1 MSEIDRKDSIE
12 EFEKVYNSYKNG
24 EYAFGKYETEFDLV
38 QAFLEGKIFVL
49 KGSNIGIYISII
61 MAVIFLFI
69 IIFFSLFVDTRF
81 FFTLVISIVVSITE
95 IPFIVFAIIIKR
107 RFVVIGPYGLYYRR
121 YSKKDFFLW
130 KDVDPKMRL
139 KYSTLVVDIT
149 IITPNNKK
157 IRFLHGQ
164 YKKKEFP
171 SLVKEEMFYRLF
183 QIYFQFG
190 KRPPPRG

>member
-1 MSEIDRKDSIE
+1 MDHKDAFE
-12 EFEKVYNSYKNG
+12 ELIRIYNSYKKG
-24 EYAFGKYETEFDLV
+24 EYTFGKYETEFDLE
-38 QAFLEGKIFVL
+38 QAFFEGKIFVL
-49 KGSNIGIYISII
+49 KGSNIGIYLSILFG
-61 MAVIFLFI
+61 VIFLFF
-69 IIFFSLFVDTRF
+69 IIFFPFIFDISASSVAMPLS
-81 FFTLVISIVVSITE
+81 ISIVE
-95 IPFIVFAIIIKR
+95 IPLIVFGIIIKR

-171 SLVKEEMFYRLF
+171 FLKEEMFIRLF
-183 QIYFQFG
+183 QTYSELG
-190 KRPPPRG
+190 KRQRT